1 MLYLQPPKS
10 DFLSNKKN
18 KTRTKFLLCNKQ
30 FFRSLYA
37 LNEILILHDW
47 NKSGMIYCL
56 QLINTPAR
64 KAGQNIRQ
72 PCHSTHCPTL
82 DSCFLYEIYNN
93 LVISI
98 LFPPLQLGVTCVASN
113 AQLKSK

>member
-1 MLYLQPPKS
+1 MIGIKV
-10 DFLSNKKN
+10 
-18 KTRTKFLLCNKQ
+18 R
-30 FFRSLYA
+30 
-37 LNEILILHDW
+37 
-47 NKSGMIYCL
+47 MIYCL
-56 QLINTPAR
+56 QLINTPVR
-64 KAGQNIRQ
+64 KAGQNIRK